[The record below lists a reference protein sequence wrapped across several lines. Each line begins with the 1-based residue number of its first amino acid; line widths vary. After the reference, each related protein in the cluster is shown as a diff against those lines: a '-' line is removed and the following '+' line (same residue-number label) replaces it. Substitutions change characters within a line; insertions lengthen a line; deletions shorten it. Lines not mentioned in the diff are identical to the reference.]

1 MSGLTRYVLAR
12 PLTAIMAVLCLI
24 VFGASSILNTRME
37 ITPEMNTPMLIVRTM
52 YAGANPEDI
61 DELVSQKI
69 EDSAGALSGIKTI
82 TSTSAENMSMV
93 MIQYQYS
100 TDINEA
106 YDDLKKKIDAVTP
119 ELPQGADAPVI
130 IEMSSAATADFTMT
144 VRADGQEN
152 QYSYVKQNVVPE
164 FEKISTVAEVNIAGG
179 SEDYIKIELKPEIM
193 TQYHLSASSIASDVA
208 AAGTA
213 IPSGAADVGHR
224 QLSIS
229 TRLNFDTEESLKK
242 IPLTAAGKHIIYLGD
257 VADIY
262 TTHAGEGSIAH
273 HDGEDT
279 VSVTITKQQSATAD
293 EVSREV
299 IKTIGRLT
307 QNNQKL
313 QIAVVNDSADDVH
326 ASVLSVAETL
336 ILAVAI
342 SMIVIWLFFGDLKA
356 SAIVGSSIP
365 FSILAALIMMKGM
378 DFSLNMLTMAAL
390 TMGVGMMVDN
400 SIVVLE
406 SCFRVTEV
414 EKKKGFTEYF
424 KIAMEGT
431 GVVASSVLGSTL
443 TTCVVFIPLAML
455 SGMAGQ
461 LFKPLG
467 YTIVFCMAASLI
479 SSITIVPLCYMLYKP
494 EERERAPLSKPIIRF
509 QEIYRRLMKRLL
521 PKKKIVMT
529 FCVGLLVFSFFLAS
543 KLDVELMSADDQGQV
558 GITVQMVPGLK
569 TAQRSERLSTVEKAI
584 ADYPEL
590 KSYISSMGESDTE
603 GSIIAY
609 LKDDR
614 KTKTKD
620 VVELW
625 KKELAVIPDCKIDVE
640 ENNMVS
646 GANMDTSNYEVILK
660 STDYDELKKA
670 SDKVVQSLMED
681 ERLTRVH
688 STLENAA
695 PVIEVSVDAV
705 KAKLAG
711 IAPSMVGAS
720 IYQATNGTT
729 ATTIAVNG
737 EDVDVKVQ
745 YPEGVFQNIDQV
757 KNMVLTVGNG
767 SYVGLSDI
775 ADVHFEDSPASIT
788 RENKEYTVTISGD
801 YTEAAGKKLSASIDK
816 ECVKPLLGSMVSIG
830 SSMAMDMQTDEL
842 TSMVSAI
849 LTAVFLIFVV
859 LVSQFQSLRYAVMVM
874 LTIPFSLIGAFG
886 LMYVTGSPIGMVT
899 ILGFLMLVGTVV
911 NAGILYVDTVTNY
924 RTTMSL
930 DAALIEGGATRLRP
944 ILMTTLTTILSMIPM
959 ALALGSSGQ
968 MIQGLAIV
976 NIGGLTA
983 STVLSLLMLPVYYK
997 IMTKK
1002 QIRI

>member
-1 MSGLTRYVLAR
+1 MNGLTKYVLTR
-12 PLTAIMAVLCLI
+12 PLTAIMAILCLI
-24 VFGASSILNTRME
+24 VFGASSILSTRME
-37 ITPEMNTPMLIVRTM
+37 ITPEMNMPMLIVRTV

-69 EDSAGALSGIKTI
+69 EGSVGDLSGIKTV
-82 TSTSAENMSMV
+82 TSTSSENMSMV

-100 TDINEA
+100 TNINEA
-106 YDDLKKKIDAVTP
+106 YDDLKKKIDTVTP
-119 ELPQGADAPVI
+119 ELPQGASAPVI
-130 IEMSSAATADFTMT
+130 IEMGSAATADFTMT
-144 VRADGQEN
+144 VRAAGQEN
-152 QYSYVKQNVVPE
+152 QYSYVNQNIVPE

-179 SEDYIKIELKPEIM
+179 SEDYIKVELKPELM
-193 TQYHLSASSIASDVA
+193 SQYHLSASSIASDVA
-208 AAGTA
+208 DAGAT
-213 IPSGAADVGHR
+213 IPSGAADVGRR

-242 IPLTAAGKHIIYLGD
+242 IPLTAAGKNIIYLGD

-262 TTHAGEGSIAH
+262 TTHEGEGSIAH
-273 HDGEDT
+273 HNGEDT

-293 EVSREV
+293 EVSKEV
-299 IKTIGRLT
+299 RKTIDRLIK
-307 QNNQKL
+307 NNPEL
-313 QIAVVNDSADDVH
+313 QITVVNDSADDVH
-326 ASVLSVAETL
+326 ASVRSVAETL
-336 ILAVAI
+336 ILAVVI

-356 SAIVGSSIP
+356 SVIVGSSIP
-365 FSILAALIMMKGM
+365 FSILAALILMKRM

-406 SCFRVTEV
+406 SCFRVTEE

-424 KIAMEGT
+424 KIALEGT
-431 GVVASSVLGSTL
+431 GVVASSVFGSTL

-461 LFKPLG
+461 LFRPLG

-494 EERERAPLSKPIIRF
+494 EERERAPLSRPIVRL
-509 QEIYRRLMKRLL
+509 QGLYRSLMKKLL
-521 PKKKIVMT
+521 PQKKSVMT
-529 FCVGLLVFSFFLAS
+529 FCVGLLAFSFFLA
-543 KLDVELMSADDQGQV
+543 KRLDVELMSADDQGQV
-558 GITVQMVPGLK
+558 AVTVQMIPGLK
-569 TAQRSERLSTVEKAI
+569 TAQKSEQLSTVEAAI

-590 KSYISSMGESDTE
+590 DAYISSMGERDTE

-620 VVELW
+620 VVKLW
-625 KKELAVIPDCKIDVE
+625 KKELSVIPDCKVDVE
-640 ENNMVS
+640 EKNMAS
-646 GANMDTSNYEVILK
+646 STNTDASSYEVILK
-660 STDYDELKKA
+660 STDYDKLKET
-670 SDKVVQSLMED
+670 SGKVVQALMGE
-681 ERLTRVH
+681 ERVTRVH
-688 STLENAA
+688 STMENAA
-695 PVIEVSVDAV
+695 PVIEASVDAV

-720 IYQATNGTT
+720 IYQATNGRT

-757 KNMVLTVGNG
+757 KNMVLTIGNG

-775 ADVHFEDSPASIT
+775 ADVHFEDSPASIK
-788 RENKEYTVTISGD
+788 RENKEYAVTISAD
-801 YTEAAGKKLSASIDK
+801 YTEAAGKNASAEINE
-816 ECVKPLLGSMVSIG
+816 ECVKPLLGAMVSIG
-830 SSMAMDMQTDEL
+830 SSRAMDMQKDEL
-842 TSMVSAI
+842 TGMLKAI

-859 LVSQFQSLRYAVMVM
+859 LVSQFQSIRYAVMVM

-886 LMYVTGSPIGMVT
+886 FMYVTGSPIGMVT

-911 NAGILYVDTVTNY
+911 NAGILYVDTVTSY
-924 RTTMSL
+924 RMKMSL
-930 DAALIEGGATRLRP
+930 DEALIEGGATRLRP

-1002 QIRI
+1002 